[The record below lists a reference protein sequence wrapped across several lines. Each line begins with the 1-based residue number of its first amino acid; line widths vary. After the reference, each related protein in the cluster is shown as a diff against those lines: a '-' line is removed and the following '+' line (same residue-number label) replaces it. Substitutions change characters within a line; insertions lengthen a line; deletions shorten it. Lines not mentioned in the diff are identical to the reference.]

1 MRGVIFMNKKTLKIL
16 GLATTLVSC
25 GIAFITNYVTEKE
38 LEILVDEKV
47 NEALKDKDNEES

>member
-1 MRGVIFMNKKTLKIL
+1 MNKKTLETL
-16 GLATTLVSC
+16 GLAATLVSC
-25 GIAFITNYVTEKE
+25 GITFITNYVTEKE

>member
-1 MRGVIFMNKKTLKIL
+1 MNKKTLKIL